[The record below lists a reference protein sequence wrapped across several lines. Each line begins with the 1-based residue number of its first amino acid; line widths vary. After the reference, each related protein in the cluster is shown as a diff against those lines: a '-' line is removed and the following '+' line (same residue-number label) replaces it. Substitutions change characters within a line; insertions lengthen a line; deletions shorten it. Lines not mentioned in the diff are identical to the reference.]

1 MIPAD
6 AEAFLR
12 RHGKRTYMYVRA
24 EDGSARGWP
33 MSAAYADGVFVMTT
47 YRKSP
52 KMAHIARAERMTLV
66 VLGDEGAEPLEYVV
80 AYGALRLSDIDASNA
95 ETVISRMRAGGL
107 GDAGSNEHFRARLL
121 EGKRVLLEV
130 FPEQARLYTLD
141 GEPKRTLQ

>member
-24 EDGSARGWP
+24 ADGSARGWP

-52 KMAHIARAERMTLV
+52 KMAHLARASRMTLV
-66 VLGDEGAEPLEYVV
+66 VLGDEGADPVEYVV
-80 AYGALRLSDIDASNA
+80 AYGALRISDIDAGNA
-95 ETVISRMRAGGL
+95 EAVIARMRAGGL
-107 GDAGSNEHFRARLL
+107 GDAGNNAHFRARLL

-130 FPEQARLYTLD
+130 TPEQARLFVLD
-141 GEPKRTLQ
+141 PAPRALQ